1 MTPRPTH
8 RRSPVSTASSAASA
22 TASPR
27 SDWDGHREQER
38 GQRRFCAPHFLH
50 IAMASFSP
58 CLRTARTRQ
67 PCPTVHRLR
76 SGSRRRDPGS
86 FPPDARSSL
95 NPYRSTRQAAP
106 RPAETVSHRRGHGP
120 PHEHPVAPQ
129 RPLSAVPPPL
139 SRCARPSKSARTLR
153 TPRTPAQCLTAR
165 AAPATWPTRRVGVR
179 DARLLQ
185 HPTPTERMQRAAGER
200 HAERGRPL
208 PRWVRERP
216 VGHQQRELTLPT
228 SLPLS
233 RPPQM

>member
-76 SGSRRRDPGS
+76 SGSRKRDPGS

-95 NPYRSTRQAAP
+95 NPYRSTRQAGP

-129 RPLSAVPPPL
+129 RPLSAVPPPCHAAHDRRSPL
-139 SRCARPSKSARTLR
+139 EHCAPRAHRHSASPRGLRRRHDPRAEWAYAMHARYSIRPRPSECSGWPGSG
-153 TPRTPAQCLTAR
+153 PRSGDGR
-165 AAPATWPTRRVGVR
+165 S
-179 DARLLQ
+179 
-185 HPTPTERMQRAAGER
+185 
-200 HAERGRPL
+200 RGGCGSG
-208 PRWVRERP
+208 RWV
-216 VGHQQRELTLPT
+216 T
-228 SLPLS
+228 SS
-233 RPPQM
+233 GS